1 VKTDDLIDAL
11 ARDLQPVSVGALGRV
26 LAFSLASG
34 LVLSAAL
41 ILIAHGLRPDL
52 SPALRLPIFW
62 IKSVYPLAL
71 ASTGIGAMISV
82 ARPGGVPMAC
92 GMAALSIYVVLV
104 VLGLWQLHVSP
115 ATDYP
120 ALIFGSSYWFCP
132 LIIVA
137 SALPV
142 FAANIWF
149 LRRAA
154 PTHLGLAGFVAGMTA
169 GAVGAWTYSWGCTE
183 NGLPFLALW
192 YTLGIVLCGLIG
204 ALTARRLLRW

>member
-11 ARDLQPVSVGALGRV
+11 ARDLRPVSAGALGRM

-41 ILIAHGLRPDL
+41 ILIVHGLRPDL
-52 SPALRLPIFW
+52 SLALHLPVFW
-62 IKSVYPLAL
+62 IKSFYALAL
-71 ASTGIGAMISV
+71 AATGIGAMIIV
-82 ARPGGVPMAC
+82 ARPGGLPVAS

-104 VLGLWQLHVSP
+104 ALGLWQLHVSA

-149 LRRAA
+149 LRRSA

-169 GAVGAWTYSWGCTE
+169 GAAGAWTYSWGCTE
-183 NGLPFLALW
+183 NGLPFVALW

-204 ALTARRLLRW
+204 ALTTRRLLRW